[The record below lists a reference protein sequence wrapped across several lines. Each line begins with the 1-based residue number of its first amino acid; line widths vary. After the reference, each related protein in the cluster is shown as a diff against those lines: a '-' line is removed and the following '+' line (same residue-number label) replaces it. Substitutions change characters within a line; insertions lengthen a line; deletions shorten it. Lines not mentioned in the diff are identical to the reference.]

1 MRLQLTPRQFDK
13 ILTSSKIKVTSIN
26 ELGSFMVENKI
37 SIKDTLIV
45 FRAGTSRIN
54 TIEAIGPGNLS

>member
-13 ILTSSKIKVTSIN
+13 ILTCSKIKVTSIN

-37 SIKDTLIV
+37 SNKDTLIV
-45 FRAGTSRIN
+45 FRAGTSIN